1 MHIGELQAAI
11 RARDYKPQLAHGY
24 FLKLIEEVGELAEA
38 IRKEAKRRNDSLEIK
53 GTIDEE
59 LFDVLYY
66 VLALANV
73 YGIDMDEAVVLKEQV
88 NSNRIEYRNPE

>member
-11 RARDYKPQLAHGY
+11 KARDYKPHFVHGY

-38 IRKEAKRRNDSLEIK
+38 IRKGVKRPEDSLEIT

-59 LFDVLYY
+59 LFDVMYY

-73 YGIDMDEAVVLKEQV
+73 YGIDMEQATALKEEV
-88 NSNRIEYRNPE
+88 NSKRAEYRIHD